1 MQQCFGCSSP
11 CVIEEPEVVPANHW
25 RECGGGGGGRCGL
38 IAGVNGGVC
47 CSAGGAVGMLPGTL
61 SEGSVG
67 FLHGVG
73 GACPTFPA
81 FWEGAPSPTSSSQ
94 MYDWSR
100 FRQEAAHRDSSVSSS
115 LISIRSFITDAGGLV
130 IAACLLVA

>member
-1 MQQCFGCSSP
+1 
-11 CVIEEPEVVPANHW
+11 
-25 RECGGGGGGRCGL
+25 
-38 IAGVNGGVC
+38 
-47 CSAGGAVGMLPGTL
+47 MLPGTL
-61 SEGSVG
+61 AEGSVG

-73 GACPTFPA
+73 GARPTFQA
-81 FWEGAPSPTSSSQ
+81 FWEGTPSSSSSAPSPTSSSQ

-130 IAACLLVA
+130 IAASARGLVFVFLVEGFDASV